1 MAASSLAW
9 VEASSCALTNLS
21 RGFVEGDDMEINAE
35 EVFLLFE
42 RWRAGDRH
50 ILCASSLFGWGLSLR
65 GRVGVLSR
73 EEVSIVADGESGEL
87 SVHLQQPDIGFTYV
101 EPREVP
107 PEIMG
112 TLLESNRERSCLAAC
127 GRTTENARAVTRC
140 AAPERWCHPQA
151 SRASESPDE
160 GTARRPAQQ
169 KA

>member
-87 SVHLQQPDIGFTYV
+87 SVHLQQPDICFTYV

-112 TLLESNRERSCLAAC
+112 TLLESNRERSCLGVSLPLRVFPSALE
-127 GRTTENARAVTRC
+127 GPLTI
-140 AAPERWCHPQA
+140 PEREKLFFIED
-151 SRASESPDE
+151 ES
-160 GTARRPAQQ
+160 
-169 KA
+169 